1 MRTVRRRL
9 QSRCRNRKR
18 DRRLRLWRLRSRE
31 RNFRNCLRKNRIRQ
45 KPRRRLL
52 NRSRKR
58 RPRRRRADANS
69 PGRILHR
76 GRRLDIRIFLRKK
89 MLLRRKAAQ
98 IMTEIPDTKRVRI
111 MRTVRMMEKVRTM
124 RTVRI
129 MGKARTTTADR
140 TMGRTRTMTEIPV
153 MTVCPIMSRKQ
164 GVSGTGREAYGM
176 FCERPRKRRAAF
188 RKGSVP
194 VRNIP
199 AGGNWVPVPGWERS
213 WRNASGLRSLLFCRN
228 YR

>member
-1 MRTVRRRL
+1 MH
-9 QSRCRNRKR
+9 
-18 DRRLRLWRLRSRE
+18 
-31 RNFRNCLRKNRIRQ
+31 Q
-45 KPRRRLL
+45 KF
-52 NRSRKR
+52 NIKKQDVFQ
-58 RPRRRRADANS
+58 RP
-69 PGRILHR
+69 RILHR

-129 MGKARTTTADR
+129 MGKARTTTAVR
-140 TMGRTRTMTEIPV
+140 TMGKARTMTEIPV

-164 GVSGTGREAYGM
+164 RDSGTGREAYGM
-176 FCERPRKRRAAF
+176 LCERSRKRRAVF

>member
-1 MRTVRRRL
+1 
-9 QSRCRNRKR
+9 
-18 DRRLRLWRLRSRE
+18 
-31 RNFRNCLRKNRIRQ
+31 
-45 KPRRRLL
+45 
-52 NRSRKR
+52 
-58 RPRRRRADANS
+58 
-69 PGRILHR
+69 
-76 GRRLDIRIFLRKK
+76 

-98 IMTEIPDTKRVRI
+98 IMTEIPDTKQVRI

-124 RTVRI
+124 RTIRIMGKAWTTTAVRMMEKVRTTTAVRI
-129 MGKARTTTADR
+129 RGKARTTTAVR
-140 TMGRTRTMTEIPV
+140 TMGKARTMTEIPV

-164 GVSGTGREAYGM
+164 RDSGTGREAYGM
-176 FCERPRKRRAAF
+176 LCERSRKRRAVF

-199 AGGNWVPVPGWERS
+199 AGGNWIPVPGWERS

>member
-1 MRTVRRRL
+1 
-9 QSRCRNRKR
+9 
-18 DRRLRLWRLRSRE
+18 
-31 RNFRNCLRKNRIRQ
+31 
-45 KPRRRLL
+45 
-52 NRSRKR
+52 
-58 RPRRRRADANS
+58 
-69 PGRILHR
+69 
-76 GRRLDIRIFLRKK
+76 

-129 MGKARTTTADR
+129 MGKVRTMTAVRIIGKARTMTAVR
-140 TMGRTRTMTEIPV
+140 TMGKARTMTEIPV

-164 GVSGTGREAYGM
+164 RDSGTGREAYGM
-176 FCERPRKRRAAF
+176 LCERSRKRRAVF